1 MPIKTGQ
8 LNYYFTLLAVISWL
22 AYSIPPLRWVY
33 GGANLS
39 TFYGENIGYHFFW
52 SMRFVDGA
60 LNDVIIPSQGAVM
73 AIIQNI
79 YYISGKH
86 FTSDLLQQ
94 TNIFG
99 YLTIAT
105 PLIGWLFL
113 LLWISWDNYLPKST
127 RLGLIFTPLIFG
139 LINHTLFA
147 YQLYPDYHSYVKLFL
162 FGTFYYYLK
171 NFIYKTPT
179 FSAFIVFGILTGTI
193 GALKLPIIIFPI
205 GLFLSYFVST
215 TNYKKN
221 IYFLIKFIA
230 VVIITFFS
238 YFLIL
243 FKCNLS
249 SIYDFFY
256 SILHVAGTSSPM
268 VIGDF
273 WPTDY
278 LSIDWLANPNLN
290 LIILF
295 TIFIVFAL
303 IQAIVLNKFKSKSL
317 VILFITALI
326 TFLVTIKRGG
336 GASYVDNIVIITLL
350 ILLTSSY
357 PESKLRNSLS
367 YAVAILFIAW
377 PLTWIFSSKL
387 NALPNYQTN
396 NFLLN
401 ALTNGGDWQRP
412 IYAWND
418 KQDLPIYVIV
428 PSNSYALGTLE
439 DMIMRGFSN
448 SNQGWY
454 ESNINPSLIKLF
466 PKHKFGSYDMQL
478 PNRPFV
484 FQFIAA
490 ENPFPLVDKDELE
503 KHLRN
508 MDRLMK
514 GYNSGP
520 CFEVIQPLVG
530 ATVKSCVMTP
540 KTIS

>member
-1 MPIKTGQ
+1 MHIKTS
-8 LNYYFTLLAVISWL
+8 LVKLYFTLFAVVSWL

-33 GGANLS
+33 KGANLS

-60 LNDVIIPSQGAVM
+60 PNDVIIPSQGAVM
-73 AIIQNI
+73 AILQNI
-79 YYISGKH
+79 YYIIGQQ
-86 FTSDLLQQ
+86 FTSDLLLQ

-99 YLTIAT
+99 YLTIAI

-113 LLWISWDNYLPKST
+113 LLLIGRDSHLPKPT
-127 RLGLIFTPLIFG
+127 RLGLIFTPLVFG
-139 LINHTLFA
+139 LINQTLFA

-162 FGTFYYYLK
+162 FGTLYYYLK
-171 NFIYKTPT
+171 NFVYKISCSSTI
-179 FSAFIVFGILTGTI
+179 IVFGILTGTI

-215 TNYKKN
+215 TNYKKY
-221 IYFLIKFIA
+221 IYSLIKFTAI
-230 VVIITFFS
+230 VIITFSS

-273 WPTDY
+273 LPTNY
-278 LSIDWLANPNLN
+278 WSIDWLANPNLN
-290 LIILF
+290 LIILNA
-295 TIFIVFAL
+295 IFIVFAL
-303 IQAIVLNKFKSKSL
+303 MQTIVLKKSKSKSL
-317 VILFITALI
+317 VILFTTALI
-326 TFLVTIKRGG
+326 TFLITIKRGG
-336 GASYVDNIVIITLL
+336 GASYVDNLVIITLL
-350 ILLTSSY
+350 ILLTSYY

-367 YAVAILFIAW
+367 YAVAIVFIAW

-412 IYAWND
+412 IYEWND

-428 PSNSYALGTLE
+428 PSNSYAIGTLE

-454 ESNINPSLIKLF
+454 TSNQNPSLTKLF

-478 PNRPFV
+478 PSSPFV
-484 FQFIAA
+484 LQFITA
-490 ENPFPLVDKDELE
+490 ENSFPLVDKVELE
-503 KHLRN
+503 KHTHN
-508 MDRLMK
+508 MKRMK
-514 GYNSGP
+514 EGYTQGP

-540 KTIS
+540 KA